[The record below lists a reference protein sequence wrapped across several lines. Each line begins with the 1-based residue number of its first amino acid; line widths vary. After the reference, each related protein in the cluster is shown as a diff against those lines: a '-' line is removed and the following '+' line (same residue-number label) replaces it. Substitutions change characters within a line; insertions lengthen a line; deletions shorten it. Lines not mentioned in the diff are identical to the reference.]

1 MAGEPESSSPIP
13 ITLLSGFLGSGK
25 TTLLNRLVRQ
35 PAMARALVIINE
47 FGEIGLDHRL
57 FTASQENVQVELSNG
72 CLCCAVRGDLVKTLS
87 DAPWRFA
94 RQGQR
99 QFDRVVIESSGLADP
114 APVLHTLARHPRLMR
129 RYRLD
134 GVVTTVDAVN
144 GASTLERFD
153 EARRQVTLA
162 DLLLVTKRE
171 MSDPASRSRLEARLD
186 SLNPAAPRLTIEH
199 GELDAERLL
208 GIGAPRE
215 GASLAEA
222 FVWINAAANDALAPL
237 HSAAPAAKH
246 DPGVESFSITFDR
259 PIPPA
264 RLEEWLELS
273 QTLMGERMLRFKGL
287 LDLEG
292 RTRPTVIHGVQH
304 LIHPPVELDAWPDD
318 ERGSRL
324 VFITKDLPREELTR
338 SLRDFLVG

>member
-1 MAGEPESSSPIP
+1 MAGEPKSSSPIP

-171 MSDPASRSRLEARLD
+171 LSDPASRSRLEARLD

-222 FVWINAAANDALAPL
+222 FVWINTAANDALAPL
-237 HSAAPAAKH
+237 HSAAPVAMH
-246 DPGVESFSITFDR
+246 DPGVESFSISFDR

-264 RLEEWLELS
+264 RLDAWLELS

-318 ERGSRL
+318 ERGSRF
-324 VFITKDLPREELTR
+324 VFITKDLPREVLTR